1 MPDAVRMALRD
12 VEVLG
17 ATEDQHTMMR
27 AVARAVVATHY
38 EVSRRRVAESMR
50 LDNEADLAMDD
61 AILEEVFRA
70 TGHDAP
76 ALTPYSPVGN

>member
-1 MPDAVRMALRD
+1 MLDAVRMALRD

-17 ATEDQHTMMR
+17 TPKDQRNMMR
-27 AVARAVVATHY
+27 AIARAVVATHY

-61 AILEEVFRA
+61 AILDEVFRA

-76 ALTPYSPVGN
+76 ALTP